1 MRHTRW
7 WGPTTV
13 LWATLMLKSVG
24 HYALASRR
32 AGALIDGHIGYGK
45 EARRRV
51 AQRQRGG
58 LIQSKRTGKLELN
71 TSVLRVHIG

>member
-51 AQRQRGG
+51 AQR
-58 LIQSKRTGKLELN
+58 
-71 TSVLRVHIG
+71 